1 MRLLLATLLAG
12 IGLQAA
18 TITLGPVAQ
27 TGGYNPGDQTS
38 FVSQILL
45 PQFNSALGTLTG
57 VEISLDSQIIKS
69 GSMTNNGS
77 IAATLSYGYNLA
89 QITVNG
95 EGVSHLQQATNTFT
109 FGEVFLNVAG
119 SGGTVQIQTLQEF
132 DLGNIFNPGNLSA
145 FIGLGSVAYTVNG
158 DANLLTGCGSGN
170 CATNIIT
177 RMGAQ
182 MTVTYTYTPVPD
194 DGDPI
199 PEPTTFV
206 LVGLGVL
213 GLGLIGRRKVANKA

>member
-1 MRLLLATLLAG
+1 
-12 IGLQAA
+12 
-18 TITLGPVAQ
+18 
-27 TGGYNPGDQTS
+27 
-38 FVSQILL
+38 VSQILL
-45 PQFNSALGTLTG
+45 PQFDSSLGTLTG
-57 VEISLDSQIIKS
+57 VQITVDTQINKS

-119 SGGTVQIQTLQEF
+119 NGGTVQIQSLQEF
-132 DLGNIFNPGNLSA
+132 DLANIFNPGNLSA
-145 FIGLGSVAYTVNG
+145 FIGAGTVAYAVNG

-170 CATNIIT
+170 CATNIFT

-182 MTVTYTYTPVPD
+182 MTVTYTYEPD
-194 DGDPI
+194 EENPI

-213 GLGLIGRRKVANKA
+213 GLGLIGRRKAASKA

>member
-1 MRLLLATLLAG
+1 MRLFLATLLAG

-18 TITLGPVAQ
+18 TITLGPIAQ

-45 PQFNSALGTLTG
+45 PQFDSSLGTLTG
-57 VEISLDSQIIKS
+57 VEISIDTQINKA

-77 IAATLSYGYNLA
+77 IAASLSYGYNLA

-95 EGVSHLQQATNTFT
+95 EGVSHTQQATNSFT
-109 FGEVFLNVAG
+109 FGEVFLSVAG
-119 SGGTVQIQTLQEF
+119 NGGTVQIQSLQEF
-132 DLGNIFNPGNLSA
+132 DLANIFNPGNLSA
-145 FIGLGSVAYTVNG
+145 FIGAGTVAYVVNG

-170 CATNIIT
+170 CATNVVT

-199 PEPTTFV
+199 PEPATFA

-213 GLGLIGRRKVANKA
+213 GLGLIGRRKLAGKA